1 MIMRG
6 RPFGRGPANI
16 LYNSK
21 WLASGGEERRREA
34 IRVGVANRKSF
45 GKAVGGRPS
54 RMHNRDVSPGKLC
67 QSVRDARDF
76 GLTYRR
82 IAKRFGIGRT
92 TAWWHDRNCPD
103 KAGQDLR
110 DKTGNREGS
119 KAEKSGCGRFRQR
132 RGAEELENPSPP

>member
-1 MIMRG
+1 MRG
-6 RPFGRGPANI
+6 RSFGRGPANI
-16 LYNSK
+16 LYNSQ

-54 RMHNRDVSPGKLC
+54 RMHNRDGSPGKLC
-67 QSVRDARDF
+67 QSVRDARDY

-92 TAWWHDRNCPD
+92 TAWWHDRNCRD
-103 KAGQDLR
+103 NTVQNLR
-110 DKTGNREGS
+110 DKTEKRGKS
-119 KAEKSGCGRFRQR
+119 KTEKR
-132 RGAEELENPSPP
+132 